1 MTLPDD
7 RPHEMLADRD
17 ADRDTDL
24 AFDALLRGR
33 DPGDRYHALAT
44 LDADLRVVT
53 GGPAPAPSP
62 ALATLLAGRPR
73 HRAGWA
79 SRVAGMSVA
88 AKLAGGAAFAFAGV
102 ATAGAAGVLP
112 PRVANLVRPVIELV
126 TPFEVPASGGT
137 SEPAHTGVTTV
148 PPAAGESTEA
158 TSPAS
163 VPSDPPGQEN
173 ENGQAA
179 PPGQS
184 NPTGQSTPP
193 GQTNPPG
200 QSNPS
205 GQSTPPSQSEPP
217 ARSTQP
223 AEPVD
228 AARTVEPTGTGEPAG
243 PIQPARPAQPAARP
257 IEPPWAAQPAAR
269 PVEPTGPRG
278 PARTAGRRRT
288 ARTALTA
295 D

>member
-1 MTLPDD
+1 
-7 RPHEMLADRD
+7 MLADRD
-17 ADRDTDL
+17 ADL

-62 ALATLLAGRPR
+62 ALATLLAGRSR
-73 HRAGWA
+73 HRVGWA

-126 TPFEVPASGGT
+126 TPFEVPARGGT

-148 PPAAGESTEA
+148 LPAAGESTEA

-163 VPSDPPGQEN
+163 VPSDPRGQEN
-173 ENGQAA
+173 ESGQAA
-179 PPGQS
+179 PPGQE
-184 NPTGQSTPP
+184 NPNGQSTPP
-193 GQTNPPG
+193 GQTNPTG

-205 GQSTPPSQSEPP
+205 GQSTPPSQSLPP
-217 ARSTQP
+217 GESNPPSQSTP
-223 AEPVD
+223 P
-228 AARTVEPTGTGEPAG
+228 G
-243 PIQPARPAQPAARP
+243 PSNPPGQGNPPGQSDPPGPPNPPPGQSNPDGPPSAPPGPSNPPGPEDPPGPPGDSGRPG
-257 IEPPWAAQPAAR
+257 PP
-269 PVEPTGPRG
+269 
-278 PARTAGRRRT
+278 
-288 ARTALTA
+288 
-295 D
+295 